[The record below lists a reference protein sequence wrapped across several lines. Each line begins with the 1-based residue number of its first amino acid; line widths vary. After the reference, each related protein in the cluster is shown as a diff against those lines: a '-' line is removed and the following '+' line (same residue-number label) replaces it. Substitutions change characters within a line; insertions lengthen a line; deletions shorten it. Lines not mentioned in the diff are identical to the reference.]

1 VRSSPLKRRSADS
14 PTAELQLGRSS
25 SGIIVRLDEETR
37 ALDNNRALAEIL
49 EWTTADEN
57 VRAVVVTGST
67 ARGPEQV
74 DRLSD
79 LDVEL
84 YVREPQQLLDSTSW
98 YEQFGTVLV
107 VEALSN
113 PGWHPTRLIYYRG
126 GKIDFAIAP
135 TAALAEA
142 TYARPFRVLLDKD
155 GLTAGLAIIASP
167 SHPPDANAYLQ
178 CVQWFYAA
186 ALMCAKCVVRDEPWM
201 AKFRDWD
208 LKREMLRMIEW
219 DHKAR
224 YGWSYETWFNGK
236 CLDRWVDGDVRARLD
251 ACWANFSVAESA
263 AALRASVDL
272 FDHLSTR
279 TAHRVGLAP
288 FNASPVRAEVISTL
302 ELRTSEM

>member
-1 VRSSPLKRRSADS
+1 M
-14 PTAELQLGRSS
+14 
-25 SGIIVRLDEETR
+25 
-37 ALDNNRALAEIL
+37 DNDRALAEIL
-49 EWTTADEN
+49 EWATADQN

-67 ARGPEQV
+67 ARGSEQT

-84 YVREPQQLLDSTSW
+84 YVDEPQRLLDSTSW

-107 VEALSN
+107 VEALPN
-113 PGWHPTRLIYYRG
+113 PDWHPTRLIYYRG
-126 GKIDFAIAP
+126 GKVDFAIAP

-142 TYARPFRVLLDKD
+142 TFVRPFRVLLDKD

-167 SHPPDANAYLQ
+167 SQPPDADDFLQ
-178 CVQWFYAA
+178 CVHWFYAA
-186 ALMCAKCVVRDEPWM
+186 ALMGVKCVVRNEPWM

-208 LKREMLRMIEW
+208 LKRELLRMIEW

-236 CLDRWVDGDVRARLD
+236 YLDRWVDGDVRARLD
-251 ACWANFSVAESA
+251 ACWANFTVTESA
-263 AALRASVDL
+263 AALRESVDL

-279 TAHRVGLAP
+279 TADLLGLEP
-288 FNASPVRAEVISTL
+288 FDASPVRAEVIATL
-302 ELRTSEM
+302 ELRASGM